1 MVQKITNFHLNQAR
15 KTENEG
21 VMIESERQSKRYA
34 SGGNRDSER
43 WSTWCMCVTKR
54 ENKQTMQCVL
64 HRQTILLSAS
74 FTLLFVFIPASISKT
89 WLKCSSY
96 QRLCWT
102 TGEKKK
108 KTVRWE
114 EKWSGKVKSIFYSV
128 TLFILHRQQ
137 EEKTDIQTLFSSLLS
152 CSVSFTHSPQQ
163 LNPPDTCISSSIA
176 SPEQHFSHTFSPS
189 SRALI

>member
-1 MVQKITNFHLNQAR
+1 MVQKITNFHLNQAG

-74 FTLLFVFIPASISKT
+74 FTLLFVFTPASISKT

-108 KTVRWE
+108 RQWDGKKNE
-114 EKWSGKVKSIFYSV
+114 AEKSKASFTAW
-128 TLFILHRQQ
+128 R
-137 EEKTDIQTLFSSLLS
+137 FSSFTGGKKKRQTFKLYSLPFSPALSLSPILLS
-152 CSVSFTHSPQQ
+152 SWT
-163 LNPPDTCISSSIA
+163 PPIPA
-176 SPEQHFSHTFSPS
+176 SQ
-189 SRALI
+189 AQ

>member
-102 TGEKKK
+102 TGGEKK

-128 TLFILHRQQ
+128 TLFILHRRQ